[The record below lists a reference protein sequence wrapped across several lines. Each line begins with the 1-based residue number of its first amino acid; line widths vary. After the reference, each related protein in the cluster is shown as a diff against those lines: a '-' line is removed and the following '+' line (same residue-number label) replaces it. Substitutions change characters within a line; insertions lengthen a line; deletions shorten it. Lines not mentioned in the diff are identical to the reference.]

1 MIFVLLNFRPYATTS
16 LIGQFS
22 NNFANN
28 KNTYSAPNSVHY
40 NNFEQ
45 VKMNIIENKME
56 NILNNFNSPSRVIV
70 ADNKQVM
77 DGELCTINSR
87 GSRNRLRTHNSHGKN
102 YSDKIN
108 VGDAHTWSTY
118 QSTSQSQTNSPA
130 HFPQNIDNSHKN
142 NSQIYL
148 SSFGRIDKV

>member
-1 MIFVLLNFRPYATTS
+1 MLILNFSPYATTS

-56 NILNNFNSPSRVIV
+56 NILNNFNSPSRVIT
-70 ADNKQVM
+70 ADKQVM

-87 GSRNRLRTHNSHGKN
+87 GSRNRLRNNNSHQKN

-130 HFPQNIDNSHKN
+130 HFPNRNLDTNPKN